1 MLIKIIKS
9 VFNFYMLCVQPL
21 LGLFLVGYSVWK
33 FSGDG
38 ICTADKVIAC
48 DISIYLKPAFYLLI
62 GTVVLF
68 VWYIAWQTER
78 SKEEDFK
85 SSRQPG
91 GCGLSWPEI
100 TVIKTDNI
108 IVFQLVI
115 WPVQLNPVNE
125 NLPLK
130 EANFPAMS

>member
-21 LGLFLVGYSVWK
+21 LGLFLMGYSIWS

-38 ICTADKVIAC
+38 ICTADKVIC
-48 DISIYLKPAFYLLI
+48 DTSVLLEPASYFVI

-85 SSRQPG
+85 SSIK
-91 GCGLSWPEI
+91 PEDF
-100 TVIKTDNI
+100 VK
-108 IVFQLVI
+108 
-115 WPVQLNPVNE
+115 
-125 NLPLK
+125 
-130 EANFPAMS
+130 

>member
-9 VFNFYMLCVQPL
+9 VFNFYMLCVRPL

-85 SSRQPG
+85 SSIK
-91 GCGLSWPEI
+91 PEDF
-100 TVIKTDNI
+100 VK
-108 IVFQLVI
+108 
-115 WPVQLNPVNE
+115 
-125 NLPLK
+125 
-130 EANFPAMS
+130 

>member
-21 LGLFLVGYSVWK
+21 LGSIWS

-48 DISIYLKPAFYLLI
+48 DISIYLEPAFYLLI

-85 SSRQPG
+85 SSIK
-91 GCGLSWPEI
+91 PEDF
-100 TVIKTDNI
+100 VK
-108 IVFQLVI
+108 
-115 WPVQLNPVNE
+115 
-125 NLPLK
+125 
-130 EANFPAMS
+130 

>member
-21 LGLFLVGYSVWK
+21 LGLFLMGYSIWS

-48 DISIYLKPAFYLLI
+48 DISIYLEPAFYLLI

-68 VWYIAWQTER
+68 VWYIAWQTYAYN
-78 SKEEDFK
+78 K
-85 SSRQPG
+85 SSF
-91 GCGLSWPEI
+91 L
-100 TVIKTDNI
+100 TDT
-108 IVFQLVI
+108 
-115 WPVQLNPVNE
+115 E
-125 NLPLK
+125 
-130 EANFPAMS
+130 

>member
-21 LGLFLVGYSVWK
+21 LGLFLVGYSIWS

-48 DISIYLKPAFYLLI
+48 DISIYLEPAFYLII

-85 SSRQPG
+85 SSIK
-91 GCGLSWPEI
+91 PEDF
-100 TVIKTDNI
+100 VK
-108 IVFQLVI
+108 
-115 WPVQLNPVNE
+115 
-125 NLPLK
+125 
-130 EANFPAMS
+130 

>member
-21 LGLFLVGYSVWK
+21 LGLFLMGYSIWS

-48 DISIYLKPAFYLLI
+48 DISIYLEPAFYLLI

-78 SKEEDFK
+78 SKEEEFK
-85 SSRQPG
+85 SSIK
-91 GCGLSWPEI
+91 PEDF
-100 TVIKTDNI
+100 VR
-108 IVFQLVI
+108 
-115 WPVQLNPVNE
+115 
-125 NLPLK
+125 
-130 EANFPAMS
+130 